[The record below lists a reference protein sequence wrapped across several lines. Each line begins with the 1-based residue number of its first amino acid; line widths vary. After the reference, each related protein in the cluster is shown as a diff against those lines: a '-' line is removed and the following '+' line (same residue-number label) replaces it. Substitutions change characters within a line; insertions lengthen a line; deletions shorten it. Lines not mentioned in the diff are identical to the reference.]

1 MNVYNQLL
9 IQVYSMKINSKN
21 NLIVSE
27 KTVVFFPTLSSIELI
42 DMLESIIR

>member
-1 MNVYNQLL
+1 
-9 IQVYSMKINSKN
+9 MKINSKN
-21 NLIVSE
+21 NLIVSEIVSE